1 MSNIKDKKDLQSP
14 NGRSF
19 EVQLIAALKEITKE
33 LKNLTKEISD
43 KMSLRSKL

>member
-1 MSNIKDKKDLQSP
+1 MGNIKDKKDLQSS

-19 EVQLIAALKEITKE
+19 EVQLIAVLKEIAEE
-33 LKNLTKEISD
+33 LRNLTKEISD